1 MLIKVHITH
10 LSIANIEMIEYQM
23 LEHYIH
29 FLVEQIY
36 NFYELKEV
44 KYWIVKYTFKAAKNS
59 NKIRFIYKMHNGENC
74 IRPRFL

>member
-10 LSIANIEMIEYQM
+10 FSILKIEMIEYQM
-23 LEHYIH
+23 LEHYIN

-44 KYWIVKYTFKAAKNS
+44 KYTFKAAK
-59 NKIRFIYKMHNGENC
+59 KLKEN
-74 IRPRFL
+74 

>member
-10 LSIANIEMIEYQM
+10 LSIANIEMKEYQM

-36 NFYELKEV
+36 NFYELKRG
-44 KYWIVKYTFKAAKNS
+44 
-59 NKIRFIYKMHNGENC
+59 KILNCKIY
-74 IRPRFL
+74 LQSY